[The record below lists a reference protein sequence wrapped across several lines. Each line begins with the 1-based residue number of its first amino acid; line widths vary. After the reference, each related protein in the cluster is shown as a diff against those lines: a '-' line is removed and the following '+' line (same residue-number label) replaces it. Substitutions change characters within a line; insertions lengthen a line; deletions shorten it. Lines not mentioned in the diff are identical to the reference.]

1 MLRPLALTAV
11 LLALL
16 AVGCGLF
23 KPRDPVKSPGGPSV
37 CSLCLDRT
45 GVNRVETNVQQTYGS
60 DSCLTCYTDGLDP
73 SFAFHP
79 DPTDSVQ
86 LSDPTKFINWNYDVE
101 SRVAN
106 GIASDT
112 VFVTAV
118 FDSEYFS
125 RSTPDQFTEIRRY
138 AYHVIVRTR
147 ADSVRY
153 QGLADITYRQNPTD
167 ALCRITTWVDKR
179 DGSGL
184 PTWGLLRAD
193 YRVGF

>member
-1 MLRPLALTAV
+1 MIRRLAFGAV
-11 LLALL
+11 VLALL

-23 KPRDPVKSPGGPSV
+23 KPRDPVEIPGGPSV

-45 GVNRVETNVQQTYGS
+45 GANSVEANVQRTYGS
-60 DSCLTCYTDGLDP
+60 DSCLTCYSDGLDE

-86 LSDPTKFINWNYDVE
+86 LPGKFDNWNYDVE

-118 FDSEYFS
+118 FDSEYTS
-125 RSTPDQFTEIRRY
+125 RSTPNQSTEIRGY
-138 AYHVIVRTR
+138 AYHVVVRTT

-153 QGLADITYRQNPTD
+153 QGLADITYHQGSD
-167 ALCRITTWVDKR
+167 ALWRITTWVDKR

-184 PTWGLLRAD
+184 PTWGQLRAD